1 MQDIRLRTGVA
12 VLLCIA
18 AFLSLPGAVAVFLW
32 WLLFTGRFTRMKQVR
47 MLVPVVCLIAFFSA
61 VLAWTGGD
69 GLSYFLRMMAMVF
82 VGFWMFAEQKS
93 GEFLRFGVWL
103 LGDRAGFELGML
115 ADMGMQTMHMLVRDF
130 DRIRIAEGLKGCRP
144 GYRTLV
150 PAGLVLVNGALSR
163 AEHTAELMA
172 VRGYRDGGSL
182 CPSFTASRRDMLAS
196 LAALCVLLI
205 ALAPVSEFFIL
216 YR

>member
-1 MQDIRLRTGVA
+1 M
-12 VLLCIA
+12 
-18 AFLSLPGAVAVFLW
+18 
-32 WLLFTGRFTRMKQVR
+32 
-47 MLVPVVCLIAFFSA
+47 IAFFSA

-69 GLSYFLRMMAMVF
+69 GISYFIRMMAMVL

-103 LGDRAGFELGML
+103 LGERAGFELGML
-115 ADMGMQTMHMLVRDF
+115 ADMGMQAMHLLVRDF
-130 DRIRIAEGLKGCRP
+130 GQIRIAERLKGIRQ
-144 GYRTLV
+144 GWRTLV
-150 PAGLVLVNGALSR
+150 PAGFVLVNGALSR

-182 CPSFTASRRDMLAS
+182 CPAFTTSGRDILTS
-196 LAALCVLLI
+196 LSAVCVLII
-205 ALAPVSEFFIL
+205 ALIPVSEFFIL

>member
-18 AFLSLPGAVAVFLW
+18 AFISLQGAIAVLLW
-32 WLLFTGRFTRMKQVR
+32 WLLFTSRFSRLNQVR
-47 MLVPVVCLIAFFSA
+47 MLVPVACMITFFSA

-69 GLSYFLRMMAMVF
+69 GVSYFIRMMAMVL

-103 LGDRAGFELGML
+103 LGDRMGFEIGML
-115 ADMGMQTMHMLVRDF
+115 ADMGMQAMHLLVRDF
-130 DRIRIAEGLKGCRP
+130 DQIRIAERLKGIRP
-144 GYRTLV
+144 GWKTLV
-150 PAGLVLVNGALSR
+150 PAGFVLVNGALSR

-172 VRGYRDGGSL
+172 VRGYRSGGSL
-182 CPSFTASRRDMLAS
+182 CPAFTISGRDILPGLS
-196 LAALCVLLI
+196 ALCVLII
-205 ALAPVSEFFIL
+205 ALVPVSEFFIL

>member
-1 MQDIRLRTGVA
+1 MQDIRLRTGAAIV
-12 VLLCIA
+12 LCIA
-18 AFLSLPGAVAVFLW
+18 AFISLPGAIAVFVW
-32 WLLFTGRFTRMKQVR
+32 WLLFTHRFSGPGQVR
-47 MLVPVVCLIAFFSA
+47 MLVPVACLIAFFSA

-115 ADMGMQTMHMLVRDF
+115 ADMGMQAMHLLVRDF
-130 DRIRIAEGLKGCRP
+130 DRIRIAERLKGCRP
-144 GYRTLV
+144 GWKTLV

-163 AEHTAELMA
+163 AEQTAELMA

-182 CPSFTASRRDMLAS
+182 CPSFAGSSRDLPAC
-196 LAALCVLLI
+196 LGALCVLLI
-205 ALAPVSEFFIL
+205 ALMPVSEFFIL
-216 YR
+216 